1 MKTLSSPLWCVLVSL
16 LLATPC
22 IRAAADNPAPVSSTE
37 KLYVAIRYTDPIE
50 FERMRYSS
58 LTQNELILST
68 LKNTAQTQARAAGY
82 VGEVIVL
89 DEDTVAPNGAAILTL
104 MWGTS
109 RGVTVDLSQ
118 GGQKKYLGVVPGG
131 PLAFHPDH
139 ALMQR
144 RLDRAMMPDA
154 HRDESLRVGTE
165 LELFYALQ
173 YVVKHQQSQK
183 RNKRT

>member
-1 MKTLSSPLWCVLVSL
+1 MKPLSSFLLCGLVSL
-16 LLATPC
+16 LLAAPC
-22 IRAAADNPAPVSSTE
+22 VRAAPDNREPGSSTE
-37 KLYVAIRYTDPIE
+37 KLYVSIRYADPIQ

-68 LKNTAQTQARAAGY
+68 LKSTAQAQAQAAGY
-82 VGEVIVL
+82 AGEVIVL
-89 DEDTVAPNGAAILTL
+89 DEETKAPDGAAVLTL

-109 RGVTVDLSQ
+109 KGVTVDLLQ
-118 GGQKKYLGVVPGG
+118 GGQKKYLGVVQGG

-139 ALMQR
+139 DQMQR
-144 RLDRAMMPDA
+144 RLDRALMPDA

-173 YVVKHQQSQK
+173 YVVKHQESQK
-183 RNKRT
+183 RIKRT